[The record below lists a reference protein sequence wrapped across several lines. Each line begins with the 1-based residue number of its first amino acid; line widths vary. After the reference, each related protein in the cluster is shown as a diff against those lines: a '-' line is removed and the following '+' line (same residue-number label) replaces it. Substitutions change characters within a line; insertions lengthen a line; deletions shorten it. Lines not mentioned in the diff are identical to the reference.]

1 MKALINY
8 SIVMILFSVMIISC
22 NKSETEVTKEESLTN
37 KTDGFNFS
45 GYNWVVKET
54 KNIAD
59 SRYFCLTN
67 KNNVTIDKDG
77 SLRIKITKTGD
88 VWSGGEITIDTS
100 LGFGEYSFE
109 IYSPQGKLDANA
121 TLSFTVLNVT
131 DDQYEGMTQTGI
143 RFSKYSEPEAN
154 NELEYFL
161 YATDKKIAE
170 VKTPDKPF
178 LISEKSSIHKVGIYP
193 DYMYFSSKSGDN
205 FNEFKTVK
213 QGSNASGIP
222 DDITFSPSTDNMKV
236 IISLCLA
243 ETNEPISKNT
253 IELVLKN
260 FKFSPAVQSLTSAKI
275 VQ

>member
-1 MKALINY
+1 
-8 SIVMILFSVMIISC
+8 MIISC
-22 NKSETEVTKEESLTN
+22 NKGESEVTKDESLEN
-37 KTDGFNFS
+37 KTDGFTFS
-45 GYNWVVKET
+45 GYNWIVKET

-67 KNNVTIDKDG
+67 KNNVSLEKDG
-77 SLRIKITKTGD
+77 SLKLKITKIGD
-88 VWSGGEITIDTS
+88 VWSGGELTIDST

-109 IYSPQGKLDANA
+109 IYSPQGKFDANA

-131 DDQYEGMTQTGI
+131 EEQYEGMTQTGV
-143 RFSKYSEPEAN
+143 RFTKYSETEAN

-178 LISEKSSIHKVGIYP
+178 LITAQSSFHKIGIYP
-193 DYMYFSSKSGDN
+193 DYLYFSSKSVNN

-213 QGSNASGIP
+213 QGSASGIP

-243 ETNEPISKNT
+243 ETNEPISKNS
-253 IELVLKN
+253 IELILKN
-260 FKFSPAVQSLTSAKI
+260 FKFSPAVESLTSSKLFNNKL
-275 VQ
+275 VENK